1 MKLKIVNLS
10 KFIRSS
16 VIILGIIT
24 CVSLFINNISFSH
37 TEKTYKTIYV
47 SNGDTLWSIA
57 KEEKD
62 SNSYYTN
69 KDVRDIVKNIKG
81 INKISNSNLSIG
93 QKLLIPCI

>member
-16 VIILGIIT
+16 VIILGIII

>member
-16 VIILGIIT
+16 VIILGIII

-69 KDVRDIVKNIKG
+69 KDVRDIVNNIKG